1 VLARASGFFIAETQ
15 PKNLSLGGC
24 VHRVTAGMVCA
35 VEFSDDG
42 VSTVWRDI
50 RRRDGYRITSTHHAN
65 GCQVGP
71 ERGCSE
77 PVAVSGRC
85 EANQP
90 LRRVTHDPRT
100 RLAMVLIG
108 ELVAGLRAH
117 APDLFKRWLSVGLQ
131 DLRVTLKVVI
141 PVALHP

>member
-85 EANQP
+85 EAHQP

-100 RLAMVLIG
+100 PIALFLMGEPVVVELLLDWLDPFLTVEEQDRLLGWHLGVSL
-108 ELVAGLRAH
+108 
-117 APDLFKRWLSVGLQ
+117 
-131 DLRVTLKVVI
+131 
-141 PVALHP
+141 